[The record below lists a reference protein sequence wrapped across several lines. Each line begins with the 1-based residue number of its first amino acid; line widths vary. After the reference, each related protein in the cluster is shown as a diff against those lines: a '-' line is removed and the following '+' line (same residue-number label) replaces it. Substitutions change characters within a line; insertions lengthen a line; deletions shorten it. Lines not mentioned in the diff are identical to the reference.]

1 MPPATTAPAWQLLCR
16 RPVRKGLSGRF
27 VPLIRTRRYNRQRI
41 TTPATKGTFMLE
53 LTPDECRVLGV
64 LIEKALTVPGQYP
77 LSVNALAQG
86 ASQKNN
92 RDPVTD
98 YTEDRAL
105 AAVDHLRAKS
115 LALEVHLT
123 GSRVIKFRHT
133 ALDTL
138 AIRVP
143 EEAILAELL
152 LRGPQTLGE
161 LRGRASR
168 MHAFDSLEAVQA
180 VLDQLMQRPEPLVQR
195 LPPAPGTRA
204 ERFAQLLCPTLHPLD
219 LPASSAG
226 ASASIASAPPP
237 VSPPTDPNLADRVG
251 KLEAQVAEL
260 RARLD
265 QLPKP

>member
-1 MPPATTAPAWQLLCR
+1 M
-16 RPVRKGLSGRF
+16 
-27 VPLIRTRRYNRQRI
+27 
-41 TTPATKGTFMLE
+41 
-53 LTPDECRVLGV
+53 PDECRVLGV

-86 ASQKNN
+86 CSQKNN
-92 RDPVTD
+92 RDPVAE

-143 EEAILAELL
+143 DEAVLAELL
-152 LRGPQTLGE
+152 LRGPQTVGE

-168 MHAFDSLEAVQA
+168 MHAFDSLEVVQA
-180 VLDQLMQRPEPLVQR
+180 VLDQLMQRAEPLVQR

-219 LPASSAG
+219 MPASSDGTFAP
-226 ASASIASAPPP
+226 AAPPVP
-237 VSPPTDPNLADRVG
+237 APADPNLADRVA

-260 RARLD
+260 RTRLD
-265 QLPKP
+265 QLAGP